1 MDFQEI
7 SFIVIRILVQ
17 FSYAFDSIS
26 PIVLKVNFVTGQILF
41 IDQMHKNDFLLIF
54 LNAATYW

>member
-26 PIVLKVNFVTGQILF
+26 PIVLKVNFITGQILF
-41 IDQMHKNDFLLIF
+41 IDQMHKNDFSMIF
-54 LNAATYW
+54 LNAATY